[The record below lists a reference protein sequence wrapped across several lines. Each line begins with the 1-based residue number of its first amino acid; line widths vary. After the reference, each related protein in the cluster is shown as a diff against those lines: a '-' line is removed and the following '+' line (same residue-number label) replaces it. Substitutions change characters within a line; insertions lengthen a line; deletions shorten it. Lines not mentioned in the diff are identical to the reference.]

1 VKLEKR
7 LKLGSQK
14 IMSIPQF
21 LAAANGIAQLWS
33 SADGQFLGLL
43 SSDQHDT
50 NSISNLY
57 GIYGSLHDTC
67 SIRNPHGLYGGI
79 HGGHSPY
86 NPYCGK
92 PPVVSYQNQIVL
104 VITRNTNIQTNGLP
118 IIDPDFLLGVYMQL
132 GYSPNIFYPTSTPM
146 DRLNQAAWNTQQSLN
161 QSAVIIASMF
171 R

>member
-1 VKLEKR
+1 
-7 LKLGSQK
+7 
-14 IMSIPQF
+14 MSIPQF
-21 LAAANGIAQLWS
+21 LAAANGIAQLCS
-33 SADGQFLGLL
+33 SADGQFLGFL
-43 SSDQHDT
+43 SSDRHET
-50 NSISNLY
+50 NSISNLH
-57 GIYGSLHDTC
+57 GIYGSLHGTH
-67 SIRNPHGLYGGI
+67 SIRNPHGLYGGV

-86 NPYCGK
+86 NPYCGN

-132 GYSPNIFYPTSTPM
+132 GYSPNMFYPTSTPM

-161 QSAVIIASMF
+161 QSAAIIASMF

>member
-1 VKLEKR
+1 
-7 LKLGSQK
+7 
-14 IMSIPQF
+14 MSIPQF

-43 SSDQHDT
+43 SSDRHDT
-50 NSISNLY
+50 NSISNLH
-57 GIYGSLHDTC
+57 GIYGSLHGTH
-67 SIRNPHGLYGGI
+67 SIRNPHSLYGGV

-86 NPYCGK
+86 NPSCGN

-104 VITRNTNIQTNGLP
+104 VITRNTHIQTNGLP

-132 GYSPNIFYPTSTPM
+132 GYSPNMFYPTSTPM

-161 QSAVIIASMF
+161 QSAAIIASMF